1 MPVTA
6 TPDTGHGATVTFGTT
21 SWSGKI
27 RGIPQNLTRTRP
39 VVNISH
45 LGTTG
50 EQETMPGDLTE
61 LGEVEL
67 DVLYE
72 ASVGLPSFAAAPET
86 VTITYPLQA
95 TGGAVTAANVAGT
108 AFVTHCG
115 DPPLQ
120 TNQEM
125 IAKIRIKFNGAT
137 GPTFTAAAS

>member
-1 MPVTA
+1 MATA
-6 TPDTGHGATVTFGTT
+6 KPDTGHGATVTFGTT

-67 DVLYE
+67 DVLFE
-72 ASVGLPSFAAAPET
+72 AVAGLPSFAASPET
-86 VTITYPLQA
+86 ITITYPLQA
-95 TGGAVTAANVAGT
+95 SGATTAANVAGT
-108 AFVTHCG
+108 GFVVHTG
-115 DPPLQ
+115 DPALQ

-125 IAKIRIKFNGAT
+125 LAKIRIKFDGAT
-137 GPTFTAAAS
+137 GPTFTAAS